1 MIFSLAFALSIDIIT
16 SAVNVAF
23 SLTSIATVPGDETLT
38 VRVAPEPPLAESERI
53 VPAGIILVCATP
65 EAPAP
70 CAVAKVSAVALAIAE
85 ILCVVVDPI
94 LIKSPT
100 LYCVVNAVPLP
111 VTAVDDAPT
120 VTVPVNAE
128 VSTFAPALLTTT
140 M

>member
-1 MIFSLAFALSIDIIT
+1 MIFSLAFALSIDTIT

-38 VRVAPEPPLAESERI
+38 VRVAPEPPLAESERTL
-53 VPAGIILVCATP
+53 PAGRIFVCATAV
-65 EAPAP
+65 APAP
-70 CAVAKVSAVALAIAE
+70 CADAKVNDVALAIAE

-111 VTAVDDAPT
+111 VTVVFAAAT

-128 VSTFAPALLTTT
+128 VSTFAPALLITT